1 MDIIIKDSK
10 YWKNEI
16 NLTQEKLRDAILS
29 ETSNVKSTKSSEDT
43 LILQNKEDEIN
54 SLKFY
59 LSYCEKEYQK
69 CLDSEGKEKSFKKIL
84 FVGREYG
91 Y

>member
-1 MDIIIKDSK
+1 MDIIKDSK

-16 NLTQEKLRDAILS
+16 YLTQEKLKEAVLS

-43 LILQNKEDEIN
+43 LTLQSKNDEIN

-59 LSYCEKEYQK
+59 LAYCEREYDK
-69 CLDSEGKEKSFKKIL
+69 CLEIEGAEKRFKQIL
-84 FVGREYG
+84 YVGREYG